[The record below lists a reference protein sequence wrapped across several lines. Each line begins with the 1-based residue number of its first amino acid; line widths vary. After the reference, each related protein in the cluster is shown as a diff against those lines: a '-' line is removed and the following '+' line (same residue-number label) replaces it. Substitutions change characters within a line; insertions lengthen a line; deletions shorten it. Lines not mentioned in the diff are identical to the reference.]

1 MLMLDFAIAVILAF
15 VLPTF
20 LIGEYLFIF
29 LAALALIHA
38 IRQDRRHVFVW
49 FASFLAGSSNDIFF
63 MYLPLV
69 DNFWQAQAT
78 IMLTPRLPLYICCVY
93 CTFMYF
99 ATVSAWRLG
108 LPTLAEAC
116 LSGLMGIMIY
126 MPYDII
132 GIKFLWWTWH
142 DTDPPISYRMLAFR
156 TLWVITFTGTFS
168 FLIRTVY
175 LNWRRSEAVA
185 MVAVCLLS
193 TPLMMVQMALLQLIS
208 WDRQGVPTLSSLM
221 VGVGLYLVAIARQSP
236 RRSLLKHPCGPFIR
250 AAPDFSINLALCC
263 YYAALFCIMFF
274 GRPEDHV
281 SDGIHQT
288 YGPCRVEQKDF
299 SGQVRHRYVCER
311 DMDEDWDFSCPAAK
325 GELPAD
331 YSDWYVVCGRA
342 IATGPCGLPRWLSTL
357 CSARSPI
364 RAFYASARGGRIQL
378 VLLAVGCTG
387 RCCIDVCNNTR
398 RLMKAG
404 VLVAGALVLVPWLC
418 WRPWSGA
425 PGAGAPGGGW
435 RPGAGAPGAGAGA
448 PGAGAPGAGALVL
461 APLVLAPLVLAPW
474 CWRPCAGAPGAGAPG
489 AGALVLVLAPLVLAP
504 LVLAPLVLAP
514 LVLARPWCWRPGAGA
529 LVLAPLV
536 LAPWCWAPGAGAP
549 GAGAPGAGAPGAGA
563 PVLAPLVVL
572 ARPGAGAPGAG
583 APGAG
588 ALVLAPLCGAPG
600 AGAPGAGAPGAGAL
614 VLAPWC
620 WRPLVLAPLVLAPL
634 CWRPGWLVLA
644 PLVLAPLAGAPGAGA
659 PGAGGPW
666 CWRPVLAPLA
676 WCWRPGAGAPGGW
689 RPWCWRP
696 WCPGAGAPGA
706 GAPGVAPLVLAPL
719 VRRPCAGAP
728 VLATLVL
735 APLVLKPWLKPWW
748 LKPLVLKP
756 GAKALVLKP

>member
-1 MLMLDFAIAVILAF
+1 MDLIKTWYSKWDHIPWKHISSPKEQWQ

-38 IRQDRRHVFVW
+38 IRQDRRHVFAW

-142 DTDPPISYRMLAFR
+142 DTDPPISYRMLGVPVGS

-342 IATGPCGLPRWLSTL
+342 HRNRPLWVAAL
-357 CSARSPI
+357 
-364 RAFYASARGGRIQL
+364 AFYALLGSFTYSRIL
-378 VLLAVGCTG
+378 RFGKRRSYSTSPTG
-387 RCCIDVCNNTR
+387 S
-398 RLMKAG
+398 RLHG
-404 VLVAGALVLVPWLC
+404 E
-418 WRPWSGA
+418 
-425 PGAGAPGGGW
+425 
-435 RPGAGAPGAGAGA
+435 
-448 PGAGAPGAGALVL
+448 
-461 APLVLAPLVLAPW
+461 
-474 CWRPCAGAPGAGAPG
+474 
-489 AGALVLVLAPLVLAP
+489 
-504 LVLAPLVLAP
+504 
-514 LVLARPWCWRPGAGA
+514 
-529 LVLAPLV
+529 
-536 LAPWCWAPGAGAP
+536 
-549 GAGAPGAGAPGAGA
+549 
-563 PVLAPLVVL
+563 
-572 ARPGAGAPGAG
+572 
-583 APGAG
+583 
-588 ALVLAPLCGAPG
+588 
-600 AGAPGAGAPGAGAL
+600 
-614 VLAPWC
+614 
-620 WRPLVLAPLVLAPL
+620 
-634 CWRPGWLVLA
+634 
-644 PLVLAPLAGAPGAGA
+644 
-659 PGAGGPW
+659 
-666 CWRPVLAPLA
+666 
-676 WCWRPGAGAPGGW
+676 
-689 RPWCWRP
+689 
-696 WCPGAGAPGA
+696 
-706 GAPGVAPLVLAPL
+706 
-719 VRRPCAGAP
+719 
-728 VLATLVL
+728 
-735 APLVLKPWLKPWW
+735 
-748 LKPLVLKP
+748 
-756 GAKALVLKP
+756 